1 MKEFDQNGNLN
12 NSVIRKIN
20 QELTTERKGSEVLN
34 ALLGPNWSRDTVL
47 NLHRNEPF
55 DALLSKYRAV
65 TSLLNCTKRGAT
77 QKTAAH
83 ANFARSLRSR
93 TAREIKES
101 FWIGTYNF
109 DLFIP
114 SIWASPL
121 SKPRMKGLVIEID
134 GPVHNFENKMNK
146 DEERI
151 DFLKRLEIGMLSVSN
166 EECTEGRAER
176 LIQGAGHYFETDS
189 RSRQRQMRAIYIATI
204 LCNLG
209 EVKKAKEQWGIEY
222 EESY

>member
-1 MKEFDQNGNLN
+1 MEEFNQKRNLN
-12 NSVIRKIN
+12 NSVVKQIN
-20 QELTTERKGSEVLN
+20 QELTGERRGSEVLN
-34 ALLGPNWSRDTVL
+34 ALLGPDWNRDTIL
-47 NLHRNEPF
+47 SLYRNVPF
-55 DALLSKYRAV
+55 DDLLLKYRAV

-83 ANFARSLRSR
+83 ANYSRSLRCR
-93 TAREIKES
+93 TGREIKES

-109 DLFIP
+109 DIFIP

-134 GPVHNFENKMNK
+134 GPVHNYENKMNK

-166 EECTEGRAER
+166 IDSTEGSAER
-176 LIQGAGHYFETDS
+176 LIQGTAHYFETDS

-204 LCNLG
+204 LCNLR
-209 EVKKAKEQWGIEY
+209 EIQKVKEQWGIKNET
-222 EESY
+222 SY